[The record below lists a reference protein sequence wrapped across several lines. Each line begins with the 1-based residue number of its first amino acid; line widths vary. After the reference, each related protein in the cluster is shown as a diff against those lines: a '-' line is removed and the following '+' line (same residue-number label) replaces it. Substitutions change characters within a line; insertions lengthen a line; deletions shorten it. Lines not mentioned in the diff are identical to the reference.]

1 MDQIKKCSLA
11 GISFTLEADAYAA
24 LEGYIQ
30 SLQEAYKNTPDGEE
44 IVADIEARIAE
55 LILSAVP
62 ADAIVTKPL
71 ILNIIKQ
78 LGSAEEIDSEQPD
91 HEPEPRQAE
100 TTDPAGN
107 PRIPRRL
114 YRDVQHHKLGGVCAG
129 IANYFDID
137 PTLVR
142 LAAIAPILIWLFGV
156 INLFW
161 LHYIEGF
168 MGQLA
173 GLVVLGYIVMW
184 FTIPPASTARQK
196 LEMKG
201 ERITTDSI
209 RENVQSATSE
219 ERSRTLLADIVNVIG
234 KILLICLKILA
245 AIILIGLVLGV
256 CVLGM
261 VALAGIPMLGFNAP
275 TGIALIAFFG
285 VVMLPLLT
293 LIYLV
298 IMLLISMRPKGRWLL
313 VMLILWIISLTTMTI
328 SAIKSPARFDNSI
341 ENLFESVFEHDEE
354 ILYKEF
360 TQEEIDQWRQ
370 QQADSEPEI
379 INSDSLLTIS
389 DDFQETID
397 RTLKAVAENEEE
409 INAAIEKIVAE
420 SGEVVETKGKIKIN
434 IGPAN
439 ISITTE

>member
-1 MDQIKKCSLA
+1 MNEIKKCSLA
-11 GISFTLEADAYAA
+11 GISFTLEKDAHTALAD
-24 LEGYIQ
+24 YIT
-30 SLQEAYKNTPDGEE
+30 SLQNAYRNDPDGEE
-44 IVADIEARIAE
+44 IIADIEARVAE

-71 ILNIIKQ
+71 VLNIIKQ
-78 LGSAEEIDSEQPD
+78 LGSAEEIENEQPEQE
-91 HEPEPRQAE
+91 HRQAE
-100 TTDPAGN
+100 TTDPSGN

-114 YRDVQHHKLGGVCAG
+114 YRDLQHRKLGGVCAG
-129 IANYFDID
+129 LAHYFNID
-137 PTLVR
+137 ATWIR
-142 LAAIAPILIWLFGV
+142 LAMFIPLFLTLFSSIEFFRWLAPMMGNMFGV
-156 INLFW
+156 VI
-161 LHYIEGF
+161 
-168 MGQLA
+168 
-173 GLVVLGYIVMW
+173 LGYIIMW

-196 LEMKG
+196 LEMMG

-209 RENVQSATSE
+209 RENVQNATPE
-219 ERSRTLLADIVNVIG
+219 EQSRTIIADIVNIIG
-234 KILLICLKILA
+234 KILLICLKIVA
-245 AIILIGLVLGV
+245 AILLIGLVVGV

-354 ILYKEF
+354 ILYNEF
-360 TQEEIDQWRQ
+360 SQEEIDQWRKELD
-370 QQADSEPEI
+370 AKRETLGIE
-379 INSDSLLTIS
+379 SDTLLTIS

-409 INAAIEKIVAE
+409 INAAIEKILAE
-420 SGEVVETKGKIKIN
+420 SGEVVETPNKGKIKIN